1 MKKNM
6 ALSVNSPLNSNLSNP
21 MSCISKYFTA
31 IAESISNVSTALK
44 MPVEYLRRYFSCC
57 VEHEVSISQT
67 WLVVRAQLA
76 FILTVF
82 PIECSFLL
90 RTAFAAWFLIA
101 VLKCK
106 NSGL

>member
-1 MKKNM
+1 M
-6 ALSVNSPLNSNLSNP
+6 ALSVNSPLNSNLSTP

-44 MPVEYLRRYFSCC
+44 MPVEYLRRYFSYC

-82 PIECSFLL
+82 PIECGFLL

>member
-1 MKKNM
+1 MT
-6 ALSVNSPLNSNLSNP
+6 LSVNSPLNSNLSNP
-21 MSCISKYFTA
+21 MSGILKSFSTIADTISM
-31 IAESISNVSTALK
+31 VSASLK
-44 MPVEYLRRYFSCC
+44 MPVEYLRRYFSHC
-57 VEHEVSISQT
+57 VGHEVSISQT

-76 FILTVF
+76 FFLTVF

-90 RTAFAAWFLIA
+90 RIAFATWFLIA